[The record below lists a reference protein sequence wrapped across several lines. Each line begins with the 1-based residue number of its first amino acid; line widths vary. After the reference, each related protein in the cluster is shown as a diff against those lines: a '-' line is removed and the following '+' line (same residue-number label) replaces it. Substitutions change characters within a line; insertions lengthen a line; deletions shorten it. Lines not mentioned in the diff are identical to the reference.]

1 MMTYYKKCRIYGVV
15 SVAFS
20 VLFAFSEF
28 AVAEPLSVFNGKT
41 VVGVQ
46 QTKTY
51 NQRNR
56 ERCNRSHYRR
66 HSHGKRL
73 K

>member
-46 QTKTY
+46 QT
-51 NQRNR
+51 NVQSA
-56 ERCNRSHYRR
+56 ES
-66 HSHGKRL
+66 
-73 K
+73 

>member
-46 QTKTY
+46 QTQQEPLSAPQSWKKAQIT
-51 NQRNR
+51 
-56 ERCNRSHYRR
+56 E
-66 HSHGKRL
+66 L
-73 K
+73 

>member
-28 AVAEPLSVFNGKT
+28 AVAEPFPYSMARQWLVYNRQN
-41 VVGVQ
+41 VQ
-46 QTKTY
+46 SA
-51 NQRNR
+51 
-56 ERCNRSHYRR
+56 ES
-66 HSHGKRL
+66 
-73 K
+73 